1 VRYVETD
8 CAGWGRVP
16 VERCRLFRPEK
27 EREVFEAIRCG
38 GQKSYLSRGL
48 GRSYGDAALNAG
60 AGLISHLRL
69 ERLIDFDPESGLLEC
84 EAGASLA
91 AIIETFLPRGFFPE
105 VTPGTRHVTVGGAI
119 ASDVHGKNHH
129 RDGTFASSLVSF
141 TLLRPDGET
150 IVCSREK
157 HPEVFWATVGGM
169 GLTGP
174 ILSARIRLRPVETA
188 FVKADYRRLP
198 HLDAVLGAFESSDR
212 SYRYSV
218 AWVDCLASGDSLG
231 RAVLMQAN
239 DLGAGET
246 KRGRASSDPLRTPAR
261 RSFTVPFRL
270 PSGSL
275 NRATVGIFN
284 ALYYGTRRD
293 RRDEIVDYDRFFY
306 PLDALEEWTRL
317 YGRRGFIQ
325 YQVVVPTGSGPSGLR
340 ALLERLSSAG
350 QPSFL
355 GVLKKFGP
363 SNEGV
368 LSFPMEGYTLAL
380 DLPNRPGLTQLVSE
394 LNGITLRAGG
404 RVYLAKDALLDRETF
419 ERMYPRAEE
428 FRRIKSELDPQGL
441 FSSSLAR
448 RVGLA

>member
-1 VRYVETD
+1 M
-8 CAGWGRVP
+8 
-16 VERCRLFRPEK
+16 ERCRLFRPEK
-27 EREVFEAIRCG
+27 QREVFEAIRRG

-60 AGLISHLRL
+60 GGLISHLRL
-69 ERLIDFDPESGLLEC
+69 GRLLDFDPESGLLEC
-84 EAGASLA
+84 EAGTSLG

-129 RDGTFASSLVSF
+129 VDGTFASSLVSF
-141 TLLRPDGET
+141 TLLRPDGGT
-150 IVCSREK
+150 IVCSRGE
-157 HPEVFWATVGGM
+157 HPELFWATVGGM

-174 ILSARIRLRPVETA
+174 ILSARIRLRRVETA
-188 FVKADYRRLP
+188 FVRADYRRLP
-198 HLDAVLGAFESSDR
+198 NLDAVLAAFDESDR

-218 AWVDCLASGDSLG
+218 AWIDCLASGSSLG

-239 DLGAGET
+239 DLAAGEVG
-246 KRGRASSDPLRTPAR
+246 RGRANSDPLRMPAR
-261 RSFTVPFRL
+261 RTLTVPFRF

-275 NRATVGIFN
+275 NRATVGMFN
-284 ALYYGTRRD
+284 ALYYRMQTE

-325 YQVVVPTGSGPSGLR
+325 YQAAVPTESGLSGMR

-350 QPSFL
+350 QTSFL
-355 GVLKKFGP
+355 AILKKFGA

-380 DLPNRPGLTQLVSE
+380 DLPNRPGLAELVRE
-394 LNGITLRAGG
+394 LNEITLSAGG

-448 RVGLA
+448 RVGPA